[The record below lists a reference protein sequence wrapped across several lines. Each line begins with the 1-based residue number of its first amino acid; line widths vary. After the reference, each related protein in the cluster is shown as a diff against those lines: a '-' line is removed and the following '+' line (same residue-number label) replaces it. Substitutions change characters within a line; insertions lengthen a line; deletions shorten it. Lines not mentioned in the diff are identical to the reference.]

1 LGAKSRRHF
10 VFGFFVCEKKPKFTQ
25 NNFMQFRTQ
34 IPISKTNNPIDYNS
48 KVLAIG
54 SCFAENMAEK
64 FDYFKFQNA
73 TNPFGIIFN
82 PVSIEKIIERI
93 VKQEAYTE
101 KDVFFH
107 NERWHS
113 YEVHSD
119 LSNSDRQELLE
130 TLNKAISETNK
141 KLKEATHTIITYGTS
156 WIYRNLES
164 DEIVA
169 NCHKV
174 PQKQFTKEL
183 LSVDLISESIQS
195 TINLI
200 QTLNPDI
207 NFIFT
212 VSPVRHIKDGFA
224 ENQLSKS
231 HLFAGLHH
239 NLQSK
244 SNNQQLGYFPSYE
257 IMMDELRDYR
267 FYAEDMLH
275 PNAVA
280 IDYIWQRFSENYI
293 SENSISTLKEVDEI
307 QKSLR
312 HRSFNPESEQHR
324 KFLAKLQQKI
334 KAIED
339 KWRHI
344 NF

>member
-1 LGAKSRRHF
+1 
-10 VFGFFVCEKKPKFTQ
+10 
-25 NNFMQFRTQ
+25 MQFRTQ
-34 IPISKTNNPIDYNS
+34 IPISKSNNPIDYNS
-48 KVLAIG
+48 KVLSIG
-54 SCFAENMAEK
+54 SCFAENIAEK
-64 FDYFKFQNA
+64 FDYFKFQNE

-82 PVSIEKIIERI
+82 SVSIEKLFRRVCELDFY
-93 VKQEAYTE
+93 QE

-130 TLNKAISETNK
+130 TLNKAITETNK
-141 KLKEATHTIITYGTS
+141 QLKEASHIIITYGTS

-164 DEIVA
+164 EEIVA

-174 PQKQFTKEL
+174 PQKQFSKEL
-183 LSVDLISESIQS
+183 LSAEFIQKSIQN

-200 QTLNPDI
+200 QTLNPNI

-212 VSPVRHIKDGFA
+212 VSPVRHIKDGFI

-231 HLFAGLHH
+231 HLFTALHQVLKTH
-239 NLQSK
+239 NSK
-244 SNNQQLGYFPSYE
+244 LITHNYFPSYE

-267 FYAEDMLH
+267 FYTEDMLH
-275 PNAVA
+275 PNQIA
-280 IDYIWQRFSENYI
+280 IDYIWKLFSENYI
-293 SENSISTLKEVDEI
+293 AQESISVMQEVDEI

-312 HRSFNPESEQHR
+312 HRSFNPESEQHQ
-324 KFLAKLQQKI
+324 KFLANLQKKINLLGEKLPQI
-334 KAIED
+334 K
-339 KWRHI
+339 
-344 NF
+344 F

>member
-1 LGAKSRRHF
+1 
-10 VFGFFVCEKKPKFTQ
+10 
-25 NNFMQFRTQ
+25 MQFRTQ
-34 IPISKTNNPIDYNS
+34 IPISKSNSPIDYNS
-48 KVLAIG
+48 KVLSIG

-64 FDYFKFQNA
+64 FDYFKFQNE

-82 PVSIEKIIERI
+82 PVSIEKLFDRI
-93 VKQEAYTE
+93 SKQEMFGE

-130 TLNKAISETNK
+130 SLNKAIAETHK
-141 KLKEATHTIITYGTS
+141 QIKEATHIIITFGTS
-156 WIYRNLES
+156 WIYRNLEK

-174 PQKQFTKEL
+174 PQKQFSKEL
-183 LSVDLISESIQS
+183 LSAEAIQKSIQNTIESIQG
-195 TINLI
+195 
-200 QTLNPDI
+200 LNPNI

-212 VSPVRHIKDGFA
+212 ISPVRHIKDGFV

-231 HLFAGLHH
+231 HLFTALHKTFDFRLSTF
-239 NLQSK
+239 N
-244 SNNQQLGYFPSYE
+244 YFPSYE

-267 FYAEDMLH
+267 FYNEDMLH
-275 PNAVA
+275 PNQIA
-280 IDYIWQRFSENYI
+280 IDYIWKLFSESNI
-293 SENSISTLKEVDEI
+293 SEDSFSVMKEVDEI

-312 HRSFNPESEQHR
+312 HRSFNPESEQHQ

-334 KAIED
+334 EALGK
-339 KWRHI
+339 KQPHI
-344 NF
+344 KF